1 MQSGPKFLQQ
11 DYNKNEGLKVRH
23 LTTADIPSLTCLR
36 SDVLGALADAELY
49 SRETDEVG
57 FMRAHIGETGSGET
71 LGVFDGRELIAY
83 GMIGFPD
90 KDDPTS
96 FGRYIWTDPADLA
109 RTAELASCMVS
120 ARYRGRHLQRLLLA
134 KRIELAQSRGRH
146 LCVAMA
152 SLRNHVSR
160 HNLMREGL
168 QIGWVGEIC
177 GLRRHLL
184 TMDLSKPRALDLG
197 VTQWVDA
204 ADWKRQ
210 QHLVQNGWWGV
221 DSVQLPQEGSTLLFA
236 R

>member
-11 DYNKNEGLKVRH
+11 DYTKNEGLDVRS
-23 LTTADIPSLTCLR
+23 LTTADVPSLSRLR
-36 SDVLGALADAELY
+36 SDVLDGLADTELY
-49 SRETDEVG
+49 SRETDEIG
-57 FMRAHIGETGSGET
+57 FLRAHIGETGPGET
-71 LGVFDGRELIAY
+71 LGVFDGHELIAY

-90 KDDPTS
+90 QADPIG
-96 FGRYIWTDPADLA
+96 FAHYICTDPSDLA

-177 GLRRHLL
+177 GLKRHLL
-184 TMDLSKPRALDLG
+184 VLDLSQPRALNLG
-197 VTQWVDA
+197 ITQWVDA

-210 QHLVQNGWWGV
+210 QYLVQNGWWGV
-221 DSVQLPQEGSTLLFA
+221 DSVRSSQEGSALVFA